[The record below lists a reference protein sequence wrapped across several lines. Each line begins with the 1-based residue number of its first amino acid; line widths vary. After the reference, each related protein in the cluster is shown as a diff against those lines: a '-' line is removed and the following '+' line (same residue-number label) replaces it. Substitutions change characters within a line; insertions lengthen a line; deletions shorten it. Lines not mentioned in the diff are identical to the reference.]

1 MVGART
7 YRWLSKFRAA
17 ASPDPRVRVCVCV
30 NTCEYLHADALASR
44 DWLLSY
50 RLYVRAE
57 AVIAAVSRVY
67 VHFSLM
73 CAYKNVKLLRVL
85 DLSFPSNHL
94 WVS

>member
-67 VHFSLM
+67 VHH
-73 CAYKNVKLLRVL
+73 
-85 DLSFPSNHL
+85 LSHVRLQKRQAPKSSRPFLSI
-94 WVS
+94 